1 MEDSLALQVVRAYVR
16 KINAHNVDG
25 LCELMTNDHRFV
37 DAFGA
42 AMHGREAVQKTWSG
56 YFERILDYAITCE
69 QFISGGD
76 TIAIFGTASGATRH
90 DDQLY
95 PAHRWNVPAAWKVV
109 VRGTRVAEWHEYM
122 DTYPLRQ
129 VKS

>member
-16 KINAHNVDG
+16 KINAHNVDE
-25 LCELMTNDHRFV
+25 LYELMTADHRLV

-42 AMHGREAVQKTWSG
+42 AMHGREIVRETWG
-56 YFERILDYAITCE
+56 TYFKRVLDYAITCE
-69 QFISGGD
+69 QFISGGN
-76 TIAIFGTASGATRH
+76 TIAIFGTASGTTRPE
-90 DDQLY
+90 DQLS
-95 PAHRWNVPAAWKVV
+95 PAHRWSVPAAWKVV

-129 VKS
+129 DKT